1 MTAADRDK
9 IAAALIDDE
18 AELLAREARARAEL
32 IEKKRGLR
40 KKPGPGGGGGGGGGG
55 AGAPLLIAG
64 PGAPPGTPVKKG
76 NVLMT
81 TNK

>member
-40 KKPGPGGGGGGGGGG
+40 KKGGPGGGGGGRG
-55 AGAPLLIAG
+55 GAPLLIAG

-76 NVLMT
+76 NVLMSA
-81 TNK
+81 K

>member
-40 KKPGPGGGGGGGGGG
+40 KKGGPGGGGGRG
-55 AGAPLLIAG
+55 GAPLLIAG

-76 NVLMT
+76 NVLMSA
-81 TNK
+81 NK